1 VLGPETPPKRPLKFT
16 LGAEAVS
23 PIKVTAADRA
33 DLQAPSQGGHL
44 GAYLVS
50 RPRAAEGST
59 FQIEGVP
66 LETSRLGALP
76 AGSRLGALP
85 AIALVAIYVSTF
97 SQCMGVRV
105 SCMRL
110 IYNRERKLTETVAMT
125 SAMTR

>member
-23 PIKVTAADRA
+23 PIKVTTADRA

-50 RPRAAEGST
+50 RPRAGRKDHAST

-76 AGSRLGALP
+76 ARSRLGALP
-85 AIALVAIYVSTF
+85 ALALSHRGYLRSLSAWVSA
-97 SQCMGVRV
+97 SAACV
-105 SCMRL
+105 SY
-110 IYNRERKLTETVAMT
+110 IIERE
-125 SAMTR
+125 S